1 MPDMQAL
8 ATSGPNST
16 SGPRLLT
23 AVEAAALIG
32 DEAVIA
38 TSGFNVM
45 GVPEEILRALEERFL
60 ASDHPRG
67 LTILHSASQ
76 SDRVN
81 GVQRLCHEGMLGR
94 VIGSHWGLAPRLG
107 EFIAQDRCEAY
118 CLPQGQM
125 VHLFRAMAAGRP
137 GLLSPI
143 GLRTFIDP
151 RLGGGK
157 MNARTRA
164 RPDLVRLAQVDGQ
177 EYLFYKS
184 IPPDFAI
191 IRGTAADS
199 HGNVTLDEEA
209 VILEQLS
216 IAQAVHNNGGTVIAQ
231 VKRIVPYGT
240 IHPKRVAVPGVLVD
254 VLVEARSPE
263 VTHRQMHAAAFDPA
277 YSGDARSPL
286 EGLAAPVLDARLV
299 AARRGALELRPRD
312 VVNLGIGIPGDAVGQ
327 VVAQEGLG
335 GMVTVTVESGA
346 YGGVPA
352 GGVDFGAVMN
362 ADALIDHGSQFDFY
376 DGGGADVTFMGCAQV
391 GANGD
396 VNVSLVSGRAIGCG
410 GFIDLTQSARQVCF
424 LMTFTSGGLEVSIN
438 DGNLRVIREGSHRKF
453 VDSVDQVTFSGSLAR
468 ERRQSV
474 LYISERAVFALGPEG
489 LALIEIAPGIDVERD
504 VLAMLPRGVIVS
516 PKLRQMDSRIFRPE
530 AMEISALV
538 ESRGP
543 RSRSRIPDERLA
555 SSFTDSDRSLHPA

>member
-1 MPDMQAL
+1 M
-8 ATSGPNST
+8 

-23 AVEAAALIG
+23 AAEAAELVG
-32 DEAVIA
+32 DEAVVA

-45 GVPEEILRALEERFL
+45 GVPEEVLRALEDRFL
-60 ASDHPRG
+60 TSGHPRS

-107 EFIAQDRCEAY
+107 EFIAQNRCEAY

-151 RLGGGK
+151 RLDGGK
-157 MNARTRA
+157 MNARTRG
-164 RPDLVRLAQVDGQ
+164 RPDIVQLARVDGR

-184 IPPDFAI
+184 IPPDIAI
-191 IRGTAADS
+191 IRGTTADGR
-199 HGNVTLDEEA
+199 GNVTLDEEA

-216 IAQAVHNNGGTVIAQ
+216 IAQAVHNNGGIVIAQ

-240 IHPKRVAVPGVLVD
+240 LHPKRVAVPGVLVD
-254 VLVEARSPE
+254 VLVEARTPE
-263 VTHRQMHAAAFDPA
+263 MTHRQMHAASFDPA
-277 YSGDARSPL
+277 YSGDVRIPVEGFAMPL
-286 EGLAAPVLDARLV
+286 LDARLV
-299 AARRGALELRPRD
+299 AGRRGVLELRPRD
-312 VVNLGIGIPGDAVGQ
+312 VVNLGIGIPGDTVGR
-327 VVAQEGLG
+327 VVRQEGLG
-335 GMVTVTVESGA
+335 EMVSVTVESGA

-438 DGNLRVIREGSHRKF
+438 DGNLRVIREGSHRKL
-453 VDSVDQVTFSGSLAR
+453 VEGVDQVTFSGELAR
-468 ERRQSV
+468 EKRQSV
-474 LYISERAVFALGPEG
+474 LYISERAVFELGPEG

-504 VLAMLPRGVIVS
+504 VLAMLPRGVTVS
-516 PKLRQMDSRIFRPE
+516 PSVRQMDSRIFRPE
-530 AMEISALV
+530 AMHVSALI
-538 ESRGP
+538 ESRAP
-543 RSRSRIPDERLA
+543 RSRLRIPEGPLA
-555 SSFTDSDRSLHPA
+555 LSLEGSARGLLPA